1 MGKHNILVVGDACI
15 DKFVYCKCERLCPE
29 APVPVLDIIRTVQ
42 NPGMAGN
49 VIANI
54 ASLNKGCSFDINSNC
69 DLITKTRYVEE
80 RSNHMFIRIDHTEPI
95 EKFKNWSIILNTS
108 WDAVVISDYCKG
120 FLSEQDIQKIAEN
133 SKLTFL
139 DTKKKLGAWAKPVTY
154 ININRKEFNDS
165 LAGIAEHGLEDKII
179 QTLGPEGASYRG
191 KLYPVEEVEVKDLSG
206 AGDTFLAGLV
216 FEFLNTGDMEKAIVF
231 ANECSTKVVQKKG
244 VSCI

>member
-29 APVPVLDIIRTVQ
+29 APVPVLDILRTIK

-54 ASLNKGCSFDINSNC
+54 SSLNMGCSFDINLNHE
-69 DLITKTRYVEE
+69 LITKTRYVEE
-80 RSNHMFIRIDHTEPI
+80 RSNHMFFRIDHTEPL
-95 EKFKNWSIILNTS
+95 ERFKNWSIILNAD
-108 WDAVVISDYCKG
+108 WDVVVISDYCKG
-120 FLSEQDIQKIAEN
+120 FLSEEDIQRIAEN
-133 SKLTFL
+133 SNLTFL

-165 LAGIAEHGLEDKII
+165 LDGIIKHGLEDKII

-191 KLYPVEEVEVKDLSG
+191 KNYPVGEVEVKDLSG

-216 FEFLNTGDMEKAIVF
+216 FEYLNGRDMDKAITF
-231 ANECSTKVVQKKG
+231 ANECATKVVQKKG